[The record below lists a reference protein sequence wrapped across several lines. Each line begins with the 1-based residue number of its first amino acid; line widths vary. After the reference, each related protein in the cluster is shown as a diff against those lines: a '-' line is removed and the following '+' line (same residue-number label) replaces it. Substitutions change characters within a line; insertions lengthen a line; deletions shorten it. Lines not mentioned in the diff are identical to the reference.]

1 MRAKG
6 ILSLSITRS
15 ERCTP
20 FIHAPSGRG
29 NWSGGFTRASGW
41 GRGVTRV
48 APAPCGPGFVPPG
61 RLGYNRGVNA
71 LQARPRWSVA
81 TKVFVSAC
89 LLALFVYLLA
99 RFRAVITPLILAGIV
114 AYVLSPAAGFLQR
127 RLRLPRGWATLVTY
141 LGLVGLLALLPAI
154 FVPVLV
160 DQLAGLDLNF
170 RDIVL
175 NIETILGRGLAI
187 GGWHIDP
194 AQMVDQVSQALRG
207 LFEPVFGQT
216 LVLAIDV
223 ITSIVWLVF
232 IAVVSFYLVKDG
244 PRLRAWAEQQ
254 VPQPYRTD
262 AQRLLQ
268 EVGLVW
274 SAFFRG
280 QIVLALVVAGII
292 TCAGFILGLPFALA
306 MGALAGLLEFL
317 PSIGHGIWLFTASL
331 LMFFQG
337 SSWLPI
343 PNWLA
348 MLLVIGL
355 HLVFQQ
361 VDLNLLIPRII
372 GRRVR
377 LHPLVVIL
385 GIVAG
390 AAMAGVLGI
399 LLAAPTIAS
408 ARILG
413 RYLLA
418 NLLDLDPFAD
428 DLSEGAADGPISAA

>member
-1 MRAKG
+1 M
-6 ILSLSITRS
+6 
-15 ERCTP
+15 
-20 FIHAPSGRG
+20 
-29 NWSGGFTRASGW
+29 
-41 GRGVTRV
+41 
-48 APAPCGPGFVPPG
+48 
-61 RLGYNRGVNA
+61 
-71 LQARPRWSVA
+71 A